1 MTHTETHAKFQL
13 AFSFEFLMFPEEL
26 LCRSQNQNLLH
37 QLKAEHTQMH
47 HILSLI
53 DLTDGTTFIY

>member
-1 MTHTETHAKFQL
+1 MTYTETHAKFQL

-26 LCRSQNQNLLH
+26 LCRFTESAPSN
-37 QLKAEHTQMH
+37 KAEHTQMD
-47 HILSLI
+47 HISSLI